1 MTTPGQLTLR
11 CDCGNLEI
19 TAPIPAQVTVCNCG
33 ICRRYAALWAYYS
46 PGEVTLQVGEAGVAL
61 WQRGD
66 REIEFVRCARCGCVS
81 HYRTLPGDTD
91 PLIALNTRLA
101 EPALAGVP
109 VRQADNASR

>member
-1 MTTPGQLTLR
+1 MTLR

-19 TAPIPAQVTVCNCG
+19 TAPIPVQVTVCNCG

-66 REIEFVRCARCGCVS
+66 REIEFVRCARCG
-81 HYRTLPGDTD
+81 
-91 PLIALNTRLA
+91 IALNARLA

-109 VRQADNASR
+109 VR